1 MEYDSITFE
10 AGYNIP
16 DISLID
22 DISSYSPYNLFNNI
36 ANPNV
41 EIVNINSI
49 NNNSLQFN
57 QTNPIIG
64 DYIIQYKAVDA
75 NGIETNIQR
84 YIYIT
89 DTQGPIL
96 ETLNN
101 SIIIPIGTPSQLI
114 SVLVNQNINI
124 RVTDRGDSTIDY
136 FITSVEDINSNNLQ
150 NTIDYMNGDNP
161 ITNISSINT
170 DQLNVGNLYIK
181 FIVFDNRNLYTLM
194 FQLI

>member
-57 QTNPIIG
+57 QTNPIIEL
-64 DYIIQYKAVDA
+64 Y
-75 NGIETNIQR
+75 
-84 YIYIT
+84 
-89 DTQGPIL
+89 
-96 ETLNN
+96 
-101 SIIIPIGTPSQLI
+101 
-114 SVLVNQNINI
+114 
-124 RVTDRGDSTIDY
+124 
-136 FITSVEDINSNNLQ
+136 
-150 NTIDYMNGDNP
+150 NTI
-161 ITNISSINT
+161 
-170 DQLNVGNLYIK
+170 
-181 FIVFDNRNLYTLM
+181 
-194 FQLI
+194 